1 MVLNILYAEILIFTN
16 KCICHHSSKKISAT
30 DGYYEKFPQLSLL
43 AKQDAEKKEDQGEE
57 GGLGPA
63 LVKMQE
69 AKNLVDT
76 PLEKRPMNFG
86 TGQDI

>member
-1 MVLNILYAEILIFTN
+1 MWFLTFCMQRSLYLQTSVSVIT
-16 KCICHHSSKKISAT
+16 HQKKISAT

-63 LVKMQE
+63 LVK
-69 AKNLVDT
+69 T
-76 PLEKRPMNFG
+76 
-86 TGQDI
+86 